1 MFTTATP
8 RNRDMADVDRL
19 KHWDEGS
26 EHSNCLLIKLIKLG
40 MINHSGLETVLGC
53 LPMSALSKS
62 KNVNQCI
69 QEVLNSGMHRSVAIW
84 MRGRQPDTRQPRL
97 ASRLP
102 GCPEARLACIQR
114 HTKMWWPVD
123 P

>member
-1 MFTTATP
+1 MFNTATP

-26 EHSNCLLIKLIKLG
+26 EHSKCLLIKLIKLR
-40 MINHSGLETVLGC
+40 MINHSGLETVLGG

-69 QEVLNSGMHRSVAIW
+69 
-84 MRGRQPDTRQPRL
+84 
-97 ASRLP
+97 
-102 GCPEARLACIQR
+102 
-114 HTKMWWPVD
+114 
-123 P
+123 